1 MDKKISSDRRLFLKK
16 LSFMGLAASFPLV
29 ELFPKGTDKGSVQKL
44 TILHTND
51 VHSRIDPFP
60 MDGGPNQG
68 QGGVAK
74 RAALIEKIRK
84 EEKNVLLFDAGDIF
98 QGTPYF
104 NYFKG
109 ELEIKM
115 MSALGYDA
123 ATIGNHDFD
132 GGIEN
137 LKNQLSAHAKFPMLN
152 CNYIMKDT
160 AMDGF
165 SLPYQIFKKGR
176 LKIGVTG
183 VGVKLENLVPNQL
196 TGGIQC
202 EDPILRAEKTAS
214 FLKNE
219 MKCDYVICLSHLGYS
234 YKTDQ
239 VSDLVLAKET
249 SHIDLIIGGHTHTF
263 LTQPTLVLNKKGKA
277 VYVNQAGWAGIVL
290 GRIDVFFHAE
300 KAEKQLHGNNLTLF

>member
-1 MDKKISSDRRLFLKK
+1 
-16 LSFMGLAASFPLV
+16 MGLAASFPLV

-74 RAALIEKIRK
+74 RSALIEKIRK

-132 GGIEN
+132 GGIDN
-137 LKNQLSAHAKFPMLN
+137 LKNQLTAHAKFPMLN

-160 AMDGF
+160 AMDGI
-165 SLPYQIFKKGR
+165 SLPFQIFKKGR

-196 TGGIQC
+196 TRGIQY
-202 EDPILRAEKTAS
+202 EDPILSAEKTAS

-219 MKCDYVICLSHLGYS
+219 MNCDYVICLSHLGYS

-239 VSDLVLAKET
+239 VSDLVLARET

-263 LTQPTLVLNKKGKA
+263 LTQPTLVMNKKGKA

-290 GRIDVFFHAE
+290 GRIDVYFHAE
-300 KAEKQLHGNNLTLF
+300 KAEKQLYGNNLTLL

>member
-165 SLPYQIFKKGR
+165 SLPYQIFKKCR

-239 VSDLVLAKET
+239 TWFWLRKLP
-249 SHIDLIIGGHTHTF
+249 I
-263 LTQPTLVLNKKGKA
+263 
-277 VYVNQAGWAGIVL
+277 
-290 GRIDVFFHAE
+290 
-300 KAEKQLHGNNLTLF
+300 

>member
-1 MDKKISSDRRLFLKK
+1 MDKEIRSNRRLFLRK

-74 RAALIEKIRK
+74 RSALIEKIRK

-132 GGIEN
+132 GGIDN
-137 LKNQLSAHAKFPMLN
+137 LKNQLTAHAKFPMLN

-160 AMDGF
+160 AMDGI
-165 SLPYQIFKKGR
+165 SLPFQIFKKGR

-196 TGGIQC
+196 TRGIQY
-202 EDPILRAEKTAS
+202 EDPILSAEKTAS

-219 MKCDYVICLSHLGYS
+219 MNCDYVICLSHLGYS

-239 VSDLVLAKET
+239 VSDLVLARET

-263 LTQPTLVLNKKGKA
+263 LTQPTLVMNKKGKA

-290 GRIDVFFHAE
+290 GRIDVYFHAE
-300 KAEKQLHGNNLTLF
+300 KAEKQLYGNNLTLL

>member
-1 MDKKISSDRRLFLKK
+1 
-16 LSFMGLAASFPLV
+16 MGLAASFPLV

-74 RAALIEKIRK
+74 RSALIEKIRC

-132 GGIEN
+132 GGIDN
-137 LKNQLSAHAKFPMLN
+137 LKNQLTAHAKFPMLN

-160 AMDGF
+160 AMDGI
-165 SLPYQIFKKGR
+165 SLPFQIFKKGR

-196 TGGIQC
+196 TRGIQY
-202 EDPILRAEKTAS
+202 EDPILSAEKTAS

-219 MKCDYVICLSHLGYS
+219 MNCDYVICLSHLGYS

-239 VSDLVLAKET
+239 VSDLVLARET

-263 LTQPTLVLNKKGKA
+263 LTQPTLVMNKKGKA

-290 GRIDVFFHAE
+290 GRIDVYFHAE
-300 KAEKQLHGNNLTLF
+300 KAEKQLYGNNLTLL

>member
-1 MDKKISSDRRLFLKK
+1 
-16 LSFMGLAASFPLV
+16 MGLAASFPLV

-165 SLPYQIFKKGR
+165 SLPYQIFKKCR

-239 VSDLVLAKET
+239 ISDLVLAKET